1 MKFFNSFIGFFVLL
15 FGLISFKDATYNTKI
30 LSYTVDLSKQDLRFF
45 WKDDKDMVIGNF
57 HFLSDY
63 VSKES
68 KQLCFAMNGG
78 MFRKDLSPQ
87 GLYIEDGKIQSVLD
101 TNQKGYGNF
110 YLKPNGVFYI
120 TKDNKGHVC
129 KTHDFRGDNVKYATQ
144 SGPMLLIEGKIHAD
158 FHKESLNLN
167 IRNGVGVL
175 PNGNLLFAM
184 SIGKINFYD
193 FASYFRS
200 KGCENALY
208 LDGFVSKTYL
218 PTKGFKDKNGN
229 FGVIIGEIK

>member
-1 MKFFNSFIGFFVLL
+1 MIKTASFLSKIFSFFKL
-15 FGLISFKDATYNTKI
+15 FLISFLNLFFINWDSSLIFIEYN
-30 LSYTVDLSKQDLRFF
+30 FF

-57 HFLSDY
+57 HSLSDY

-144 SGPMLLIEGKIHAD
+144 SGPMLLIEG
-158 FHKESLNLN
+158 
-167 IRNGVGVL
+167 
-175 PNGNLLFAM
+175 
-184 SIGKINFYD
+184 
-193 FASYFRS
+193 
-200 KGCENALY
+200 
-208 LDGFVSKTYL
+208 
-218 PTKGFKDKNGN
+218 
-229 FGVIIGEIK
+229 IIF